1 MALTNNQMAMI
12 EYISKNDLS
21 MAKKA
26 ALACLVEDSSK
37 KNESKVSYYTR
48 ILQSSSLSMVQLPV
62 DIAGFA
68 DLEDLS
74 SYNEKR
80 YYITSRES
88 KLFEQVSK
96 MHKVSLTLMEKQIP
110 YLNATLLYGESGVGK
125 TAFSRY
131 TAYKLGLPY
140 LYINF
145 SRLIESYLG
154 KTSKN
159 ISHLFDF
166 IKKNQCLVMFDEID
180 CIAASRRYGGG
191 AESELAR
198 STTTLIQLL
207 DGISNDHVIF
217 AATGASYG
225 TAADTLWE
233 IEGRPDWYYDRSYGK
248 KKQEFSL
255 SGKDAEFLGIHIPRR
270 IKVPVSIK
278 DTKVKLQSGM
288 VYDNSYI
295 DGYLINKSE
304 PVSWKD
310 FMTEEE
316 MKKLVLKKIE
326 EKTKSLENQKKLIS
340 FIYHNGKDLPDHEL
354 VKKQFEED
362 KKHIDEI
369 RRSVNGQLKDIA

>member
-26 ALACLVEDSSK
+26 ALACLVEDNSK
-37 KNESKVSYYTR
+37 KNASEVSYYTR

-96 MHKVSLTLMEKQIP
+96 MHKVSLALMEKQIP

-145 SRLIESYLG
+145 SRLIESHLG

-159 ISHLFDF
+159 FSHLFDF

-180 CIAASRRYGGG
+180 CIAASRRYSGG

-217 AATGASYG
+217 AATNLYDAIDPAVLRRFTIKHEMLRLSEGDKLNFIDQFFSDIEMKYDLESAKIYAKNDISQA
-225 TAADTLWE
+225 TLMSHMVQSIAD
-233 IEGRPDWYYDRSYGK
+233 
-248 KKQEFSL
+248 
-255 SGKDAEFLGIHIPRR
+255 GIMSEAD
-270 IKVPVSIK
+270 V
-278 DTKVKLQSGM
+278 VKL
-288 VYDNSYI
+288 
-295 DGYLINKSE
+295 
-304 PVSWKD
+304 
-310 FMTEEE
+310 
-316 MKKLVLKKIE
+316 
-326 EKTKSLENQKKLIS
+326 
-340 FIYHNGKDLPDHEL
+340 
-354 VKKQFEED
+354 
-362 KKHIDEI
+362 
-369 RRSVNGQLKDIA
+369 

>member
-26 ALACLVEDSSK
+26 ALACLVEDNSK

-96 MHKVSLTLMEKQIP
+96 MHKVSLALMEKQIP

-207 DGISNDHVIF
+207 
-217 AATGASYG
+217 
-225 TAADTLWE
+225 
-233 IEGRPDWYYDRSYGK
+233 
-248 KKQEFSL
+248 
-255 SGKDAEFLGIHIPRR
+255 
-270 IKVPVSIK
+270 
-278 DTKVKLQSGM
+278 
-288 VYDNSYI
+288 
-295 DGYLINKSE
+295 GY
-304 PVSWKD
+304 
-310 FMTEEE
+310 
-316 MKKLVLKKIE
+316 
-326 EKTKSLENQKKLIS
+326 
-340 FIYHNGKDLPDHEL
+340 
-354 VKKQFEED
+354 
-362 KKHIDEI
+362 
-369 RRSVNGQLKDIA
+369 

>member
-1 MALTNNQMAMI
+1 MALTNNQMEMI
-12 EYISKNDLS
+12 KYISKNDLS

-26 ALACLVEDSSK
+26 ALACLVEDNSK
-37 KNESKVSYYTR
+37 KNASEVSYYTR

-96 MHKVSLTLMEKQIP
+96 MHKVSLALMEKQIP

-145 SRLIESYLG
+145 SRLIESHLG

-217 AATGASYG
+217 AATNLYDAIDPAVLRRFTIKHKMLRLSEGDKLNFIDQFFSDIEMKYDLESAKIYAKNDISQA
-225 TAADTLWE
+225 TLMSHMVQSIADG
-233 IEGRPDWYYDRSYGK
+233 IM
-248 KKQEFSL
+248 
-255 SGKDAEFLGIHIPRR
+255 AEAD
-270 IKVPVSIK
+270 V
-278 DTKVKLQSGM
+278 VKL
-288 VYDNSYI
+288 
-295 DGYLINKSE
+295 
-304 PVSWKD
+304 
-310 FMTEEE
+310 
-316 MKKLVLKKIE
+316 
-326 EKTKSLENQKKLIS
+326 
-340 FIYHNGKDLPDHEL
+340 
-354 VKKQFEED
+354 
-362 KKHIDEI
+362 
-369 RRSVNGQLKDIA
+369 

>member
-26 ALACLVEDSSK
+26 ALACLVEDNSK
-37 KNESKVSYYTR
+37 KNASEVSYYTR

-145 SRLIESYLG
+145 SRLIESHLG

-207 DGISNDHVIF
+207 EGISNDHVIF
-217 AATGASYG
+217 AATNIY
-225 TAADTLWE
+225 DE
-233 IEGRPDWYYDRSYGK
+233 IDPAVLRRFTIKHEMLR
-248 KKQEFSL
+248 L
-255 SGKDAEFLGIHIPRR
+255 S
-270 IKVPVSIK
+270 
-278 DTKVKLQSGM
+278 
-288 VYDNSYI
+288 
-295 DGYLINKSE
+295 
-304 PVSWKD
+304 
-310 FMTEEE
+310 
-316 MKKLVLKKIE
+316 
-326 EKTKSLENQKKLIS
+326 
-340 FIYHNGKDLPDHEL
+340 
-354 VKKQFEED
+354 EED
-362 KKHIDEI
+362 KLNFIDQFF
-369 RRSVNGQLKDIA
+369 SDIEMKYDLESAKIYAKNDISQAVLMNHMVQSIADGIMAETDVIKL

>member
-26 ALACLVEDSSK
+26 ALACLVEDNSK
-37 KNESKVSYYTR
+37 KNASEVSYYTR

-145 SRLIESYLG
+145 SRLIESHLG

-217 AATGASYG
+217 AATNLYDAIDPAVLRRFTIKHKMLRLS
-225 TAADTLWE
+225 
-233 IEGRPDWYYDRSYGK
+233 EGYKLNFID
-248 KKQEFSL
+248 QFFS
-255 SGKDAEFLGIHIPRR
+255 DI
-270 IKVPVSIK
+270 
-278 DTKVKLQSGM
+278 
-288 VYDNSYI
+288 
-295 DGYLINKSE
+295 
-304 PVSWKD
+304 
-310 FMTEEE
+310 E
-316 MKKLVLKKIE
+316 MKYDLESAKIYAKNDISQAVLMNHMVQSIADGIMAETDVIKL
-326 EKTKSLENQKKLIS
+326 
-340 FIYHNGKDLPDHEL
+340 
-354 VKKQFEED
+354 
-362 KKHIDEI
+362 
-369 RRSVNGQLKDIA
+369 

>member
-26 ALACLVEDSSK
+26 ALACLVEDNSK

-96 MHKVSLTLMEKQIP
+96 MHKVSLALMEKQIP

-217 AATGASYG
+217 AATNLYDAIDPAVLRRFTIKHKMLRLSEGDKLNFIDQFFSDIEMKYDLESAKIYAKNDISQA
-225 TAADTLWE
+225 TLMSHMVQSIADG
-233 IEGRPDWYYDRSYGK
+233 IM
-248 KKQEFSL
+248 
-255 SGKDAEFLGIHIPRR
+255 AEAD
-270 IKVPVSIK
+270 V
-278 DTKVKLQSGM
+278 VKL
-288 VYDNSYI
+288 
-295 DGYLINKSE
+295 
-304 PVSWKD
+304 
-310 FMTEEE
+310 
-316 MKKLVLKKIE
+316 
-326 EKTKSLENQKKLIS
+326 
-340 FIYHNGKDLPDHEL
+340 
-354 VKKQFEED
+354 
-362 KKHIDEI
+362 
-369 RRSVNGQLKDIA
+369 

>member
-26 ALACLVEDSSK
+26 ALACLVEDNSK
-37 KNESKVSYYTR
+37 KNASEVSYYTR

-145 SRLIESYLG
+145 SRLIESHLG

-166 IKKNQCLVMFDEID
+166 IKKNQCLVMFD
-180 CIAASRRYGGG
+180 
-191 AESELAR
+191 
-198 STTTLIQLL
+198 
-207 DGISNDHVIF
+207 
-217 AATGASYG
+217 
-225 TAADTLWE
+225 
-233 IEGRPDWYYDRSYGK
+233 
-248 KKQEFSL
+248 
-255 SGKDAEFLGIHIPRR
+255 
-270 IKVPVSIK
+270 
-278 DTKVKLQSGM
+278 
-288 VYDNSYI
+288 
-295 DGYLINKSE
+295 
-304 PVSWKD
+304 
-310 FMTEEE
+310 
-316 MKKLVLKKIE
+316 
-326 EKTKSLENQKKLIS
+326 
-340 FIYHNGKDLPDHEL
+340 
-354 VKKQFEED
+354 
-362 KKHIDEI
+362 
-369 RRSVNGQLKDIA
+369 

>member
-26 ALACLVEDSSK
+26 ALACLVEDNSK
-37 KNESKVSYYTR
+37 KNASEVSYYTR

-145 SRLIESYLG
+145 SRLIESHLG

-217 AATGASYG
+217 AATN
-225 TAADTLWE
+225 L
-233 IEGRPDWYYDRSYGK
+233 YDAIDLAVLRRFTIK
-248 KKQEFSL
+248 HEMLRL
-255 SGKDAEFLGIHIPRR
+255 S
-270 IKVPVSIK
+270 
-278 DTKVKLQSGM
+278 
-288 VYDNSYI
+288 
-295 DGYLINKSE
+295 
-304 PVSWKD
+304 
-310 FMTEEE
+310 
-316 MKKLVLKKIE
+316 
-326 EKTKSLENQKKLIS
+326 
-340 FIYHNGKDLPDHEL
+340 
-354 VKKQFEED
+354 EED
-362 KKHIDEI
+362 KLNFIDQFF
-369 RRSVNGQLKDIA
+369 SDIEMKYDLESAKIYAKNDISQAVLMNHMVQSIADGIMAETDVIKL

>member
-26 ALACLVEDSSK
+26 ALACLVEDNSK

-96 MHKVSLTLMEKQIP
+96 MHKVSLALMEKQIP

-217 AATGASYG
+217 AATN
-225 TAADTLWE
+225 L
-233 IEGRPDWYYDRSYGK
+233 YDAIDPAVLRRFTIK
-248 KKQEFSL
+248 HEMLRL
-255 SGKDAEFLGIHIPRR
+255 S
-270 IKVPVSIK
+270 
-278 DTKVKLQSGM
+278 
-288 VYDNSYI
+288 
-295 DGYLINKSE
+295 
-304 PVSWKD
+304 
-310 FMTEEE
+310 
-316 MKKLVLKKIE
+316 
-326 EKTKSLENQKKLIS
+326 
-340 FIYHNGKDLPDHEL
+340 
-354 VKKQFEED
+354 EED
-362 KKHIDEI
+362 KLNFIDQFFSDIEMKYDLESAKIYAKNDISQAVLMNHIVRSIADEI
-369 RRSVNGQLKDIA
+369 MAEADVVKL

>member
-1 MALTNNQMAMI
+1 MALTNNQMEMI
-12 EYISKNDLS
+12 KYISKNDLS

-26 ALACLVEDSSK
+26 ALACLAEDNSK

-96 MHKVSLTLMEKQIP
+96 MHKVSLALMEKQIP

-180 CIAASRRYGGG
+180 CIAASRRYGDE

-217 AATGASYG
+217 AATN
-225 TAADTLWE
+225 L
-233 IEGRPDWYYDRSYGK
+233 YDAIDSAVLRRFTIK
-248 KKQEFSL
+248 HEMLRL
-255 SGKDAEFLGIHIPRR
+255 S
-270 IKVPVSIK
+270 
-278 DTKVKLQSGM
+278 
-288 VYDNSYI
+288 
-295 DGYLINKSE
+295 
-304 PVSWKD
+304 
-310 FMTEEE
+310 
-316 MKKLVLKKIE
+316 
-326 EKTKSLENQKKLIS
+326 
-340 FIYHNGKDLPDHEL
+340 
-354 VKKQFEED
+354 EED
-362 KKHIDEI
+362 KLNFIDQFF
-369 RRSVNGQLKDIA
+369 SDIEMKYDLESAKIYAKNDISQAVLMNHMVQSIADGIMAEADVIKL

>member
-26 ALACLVEDSSK
+26 ALACLAEDNSK
-37 KNESKVSYYTR
+37 KNEHQVAYYNR

-62 DIAGFA
+62 NIAGFA

-88 KLFEQVSK
+88 ELFEQVSK
-96 MHKVSLTLMEKQIP
+96 MHKVSLALMEKQIP

-145 SRLIESYLG
+145 SRLVESYLG
-154 KTSKN
+154 NTSKN
-159 ISHLFDF
+159 ISYLFDF

-207 DGISNDHVIF
+207 DGISNNHVIF
-217 AATGASYG
+217 AATN
-225 TAADTLWE
+225 L
-233 IEGRPDWYYDRSYGK
+233 YDAIDPAVLRRFTIK
-248 KKQEFSL
+248 HEMLRL
-255 SGKDAEFLGIHIPRR
+255 S
-270 IKVPVSIK
+270 
-278 DTKVKLQSGM
+278 
-288 VYDNSYI
+288 
-295 DGYLINKSE
+295 
-304 PVSWKD
+304 
-310 FMTEEE
+310 
-316 MKKLVLKKIE
+316 
-326 EKTKSLENQKKLIS
+326 
-340 FIYHNGKDLPDHEL
+340 
-354 VKKQFEED
+354 EED
-362 KKHIDEI
+362 KLNFIDQFF
-369 RRSVNGQLKDIA
+369 SDIEMKYNLESAKIYTQNDVSQAVLTNHMVQSIADGIMAEADVIKL

>member
-1 MALTNNQMAMI
+1 MALTNNQMEMI
-12 EYISKNDLS
+12 KYISKNDLS

-26 ALACLVEDSSK
+26 ALACLAEDNSK

-80 YYITSRES
+80 YYITSREI

-96 MHKVSLTLMEKQIP
+96 MHKVSLALMEKRIP

-217 AATGASYG
+217 AATN
-225 TAADTLWE
+225 L
-233 IEGRPDWYYDRSYGK
+233 YDAIDPAVLRRFTIK
-248 KKQEFSL
+248 HEMLRL
-255 SGKDAEFLGIHIPRR
+255 S
-270 IKVPVSIK
+270 
-278 DTKVKLQSGM
+278 
-288 VYDNSYI
+288 
-295 DGYLINKSE
+295 
-304 PVSWKD
+304 
-310 FMTEEE
+310 
-316 MKKLVLKKIE
+316 
-326 EKTKSLENQKKLIS
+326 
-340 FIYHNGKDLPDHEL
+340 
-354 VKKQFEED
+354 EED
-362 KKHIDEI
+362 KLNFIDQFFSDIEMKYDLESAKIYAKNDISQAVLMNHIV
-369 RRSVNGQLKDIA
+369 RSIADGIMAEADMVKL

>member
-1 MALTNNQMAMI
+1 MALTNNQMEMI
-12 EYISKNDLS
+12 KYISKNDLS

-26 ALACLVEDSSK
+26 ALACLVEDNSK
-37 KNESKVSYYTR
+37 KNASEVSYYTR

-96 MHKVSLTLMEKQIP
+96 MHKVSLALMEKQIP

-180 CIAASRRYGGG
+180 CIAASRRYDGG

-217 AATGASYG
+217 AATN
-225 TAADTLWE
+225 L
-233 IEGRPDWYYDRSYGK
+233 YDAIDPAVLRRFTIK
-248 KKQEFSL
+248 HKMLRL
-255 SGKDAEFLGIHIPRR
+255 S
-270 IKVPVSIK
+270 
-278 DTKVKLQSGM
+278 
-288 VYDNSYI
+288 
-295 DGYLINKSE
+295 
-304 PVSWKD
+304 
-310 FMTEEE
+310 
-316 MKKLVLKKIE
+316 
-326 EKTKSLENQKKLIS
+326 
-340 FIYHNGKDLPDHEL
+340 
-354 VKKQFEED
+354 EED
-362 KKHIDEI
+362 KLNFIDQFFSDIEMKYDLESAKIYAKNDISQAVLMNHIV
-369 RRSVNGQLKDIA
+369 RSIADGIMAEADVVKL

>member
-1 MALTNNQMAMI
+1 MALTNNQMEMI
-12 EYISKNDLS
+12 KYISKNDLS

-26 ALACLVEDSSK
+26 ALACLVEDNSK

-96 MHKVSLTLMEKQIP
+96 MHKVSLALMEKQIP

-140 LYINF
+140 LCINF

-217 AATGASYG
+217 AATN
-225 TAADTLWE
+225 L
-233 IEGRPDWYYDRSYGK
+233 YDAIDPAVLRRFTIK
-248 KKQEFSL
+248 HEMLRL
-255 SGKDAEFLGIHIPRR
+255 S
-270 IKVPVSIK
+270 
-278 DTKVKLQSGM
+278 
-288 VYDNSYI
+288 
-295 DGYLINKSE
+295 
-304 PVSWKD
+304 
-310 FMTEEE
+310 
-316 MKKLVLKKIE
+316 
-326 EKTKSLENQKKLIS
+326 
-340 FIYHNGKDLPDHEL
+340 
-354 VKKQFEED
+354 EED
-362 KKHIDEI
+362 KLNFIDQFFSDIEMKYDLESAKIYAKNDISQAVLMNHIV
-369 RRSVNGQLKDIA
+369 RSIADGIMAEADVVKL

>member
-217 AATGASYG
+217 AATNLYDAIDPAVLRRFTIKHKILRLSEGDKLNFIDQFFSDIEMKYDLESAKIYAKNDISQA
-225 TAADTLWE
+225 TLMSHMVQSIADG
-233 IEGRPDWYYDRSYGK
+233 IM
-248 KKQEFSL
+248 
-255 SGKDAEFLGIHIPRR
+255 AEAD
-270 IKVPVSIK
+270 V
-278 DTKVKLQSGM
+278 VKL
-288 VYDNSYI
+288 
-295 DGYLINKSE
+295 
-304 PVSWKD
+304 
-310 FMTEEE
+310 
-316 MKKLVLKKIE
+316 
-326 EKTKSLENQKKLIS
+326 
-340 FIYHNGKDLPDHEL
+340 
-354 VKKQFEED
+354 
-362 KKHIDEI
+362 
-369 RRSVNGQLKDIA
+369 

>member
-1 MALTNNQMAMI
+1 MALTNNQMTMI
-12 EYISKNDLS
+12 KYISKNDLS

-26 ALACLVEDSSK
+26 ALACLAEDNSK

-80 YYITSRES
+80 YYITSREI

-96 MHKVSLTLMEKQIP
+96 MHKVSLALMEKRIP

-217 AATGASYG
+217 AATN
-225 TAADTLWE
+225 L
-233 IEGRPDWYYDRSYGK
+233 YDAIDPAVLRRFTIK
-248 KKQEFSL
+248 HEMLRL
-255 SGKDAEFLGIHIPRR
+255 S
-270 IKVPVSIK
+270 
-278 DTKVKLQSGM
+278 
-288 VYDNSYI
+288 
-295 DGYLINKSE
+295 
-304 PVSWKD
+304 
-310 FMTEEE
+310 
-316 MKKLVLKKIE
+316 
-326 EKTKSLENQKKLIS
+326 
-340 FIYHNGKDLPDHEL
+340 
-354 VKKQFEED
+354 EED
-362 KKHIDEI
+362 KLNFIDQFF
-369 RRSVNGQLKDIA
+369 SDIEMKYDFESAKIYAKNDVSQAVLMNHMVQSIADGIMAEADVIKL

>member
-26 ALACLVEDSSK
+26 ALACLVEDNSK
-37 KNESKVSYYTR
+37 KNASEVSYYTR

-96 MHKVSLTLMEKQIP
+96 MHKVSLALMEKQIP

-145 SRLIESYLG
+145 SRLIESHLG

-180 CIAASRRYGGG
+180 CIAASRRYSGG

-217 AATGASYG
+217 AATN
-225 TAADTLWE
+225 L
-233 IEGRPDWYYDRSYGK
+233 YDAIDPAVLRRFTIK
-248 KKQEFSL
+248 HEMLRL
-255 SGKDAEFLGIHIPRR
+255 S
-270 IKVPVSIK
+270 
-278 DTKVKLQSGM
+278 
-288 VYDNSYI
+288 
-295 DGYLINKSE
+295 
-304 PVSWKD
+304 
-310 FMTEEE
+310 
-316 MKKLVLKKIE
+316 
-326 EKTKSLENQKKLIS
+326 
-340 FIYHNGKDLPDHEL
+340 
-354 VKKQFEED
+354 EED
-362 KKHIDEI
+362 KLNFIDQFF
-369 RRSVNGQLKDIA
+369 SDIEMKYDLESAKIYAKNDISQATLMSHMVQSIADGIMSEADVVKL

>member
-1 MALTNNQMAMI
+1 MEMI
-12 EYISKNDLS
+12 KYISKNDLS

-26 ALACLVEDSSK
+26 ALACLAEDNSK

-96 MHKVSLTLMEKQIP
+96 MHKVSLALMEKQIP

-217 AATGASYG
+217 AATN
-225 TAADTLWE
+225 L
-233 IEGRPDWYYDRSYGK
+233 YDAIDPAVLRRFTIK
-248 KKQEFSL
+248 HEMLRL
-255 SGKDAEFLGIHIPRR
+255 S
-270 IKVPVSIK
+270 
-278 DTKVKLQSGM
+278 
-288 VYDNSYI
+288 
-295 DGYLINKSE
+295 
-304 PVSWKD
+304 
-310 FMTEEE
+310 
-316 MKKLVLKKIE
+316 
-326 EKTKSLENQKKLIS
+326 
-340 FIYHNGKDLPDHEL
+340 
-354 VKKQFEED
+354 EED
-362 KKHIDEI
+362 KLNFIDQFFSDIEMKYDLESAKIYAKNDISQAVLMNHIV
-369 RRSVNGQLKDIA
+369 RSIADGIMAEADVVKL

>member
-26 ALACLVEDSSK
+26 ALACLVEDNSK
-37 KNESKVSYYTR
+37 KNASEVSYYTR

-145 SRLIESYLG
+145 SRLIESHLG
-154 KTSKN
+154 ETSKN

-217 AATGASYG
+217 AATN
-225 TAADTLWE
+225 L
-233 IEGRPDWYYDRSYGK
+233 YDAIDLAVLRRFTIK
-248 KKQEFSL
+248 HEMLRL
-255 SGKDAEFLGIHIPRR
+255 S
-270 IKVPVSIK
+270 
-278 DTKVKLQSGM
+278 
-288 VYDNSYI
+288 
-295 DGYLINKSE
+295 
-304 PVSWKD
+304 
-310 FMTEEE
+310 
-316 MKKLVLKKIE
+316 
-326 EKTKSLENQKKLIS
+326 
-340 FIYHNGKDLPDHEL
+340 
-354 VKKQFEED
+354 EED
-362 KKHIDEI
+362 KLNFIDQFF
-369 RRSVNGQLKDIA
+369 SDIEMKYDLESAKIYAKNDISQAVLMNHMVQSIADGIMAETDVIKL

>member
-26 ALACLVEDSSK
+26 ALACLVEDNSK
-37 KNESKVSYYTR
+37 KNASKVSYYTR

-217 AATGASYG
+217 AATNLYDAIDPAVLRRFTIKHKMLRLSEGDKLNFIDQFFSDIEMKYDLESAKIYAKNDISQA
-225 TAADTLWE
+225 TLMSHMVQSIADG
-233 IEGRPDWYYDRSYGK
+233 IM
-248 KKQEFSL
+248 
-255 SGKDAEFLGIHIPRR
+255 AEAD
-270 IKVPVSIK
+270 V
-278 DTKVKLQSGM
+278 VKL
-288 VYDNSYI
+288 
-295 DGYLINKSE
+295 
-304 PVSWKD
+304 
-310 FMTEEE
+310 
-316 MKKLVLKKIE
+316 
-326 EKTKSLENQKKLIS
+326 
-340 FIYHNGKDLPDHEL
+340 
-354 VKKQFEED
+354 
-362 KKHIDEI
+362 
-369 RRSVNGQLKDIA
+369 

>member
-26 ALACLVEDSSK
+26 ALACLVEDKSK
-37 KNESKVSYYTR
+37 KNERKVSYYTR

-96 MHKVSLTLMEKQIP
+96 MHKVSLALMEKQIP

-180 CIAASRRYGGG
+180 CIAASRRYGGE

-217 AATGASYG
+217 AATNLYDAIDPAVLRRFTIKHKMLRLS
-225 TAADTLWE
+225 
-233 IEGRPDWYYDRSYGK
+233 EGDKLNFID
-248 KKQEFSL
+248 QFFS
-255 SGKDAEFLGIHIPRR
+255 DI
-270 IKVPVSIK
+270 
-278 DTKVKLQSGM
+278 
-288 VYDNSYI
+288 
-295 DGYLINKSE
+295 
-304 PVSWKD
+304 
-310 FMTEEE
+310 E
-316 MKKLVLKKIE
+316 MKYDLESAKIYAKNDISQAVLMNHMVQSIADGIMAEADVIKL
-326 EKTKSLENQKKLIS
+326 
-340 FIYHNGKDLPDHEL
+340 
-354 VKKQFEED
+354 
-362 KKHIDEI
+362 
-369 RRSVNGQLKDIA
+369 

>member
-26 ALACLVEDSSK
+26 ALACLVEDNSK
-37 KNESKVSYYTR
+37 KNASEVSYYTR

-96 MHKVSLTLMEKQIP
+96 MHKVSLALMEKQIP

-145 SRLIESYLG
+145 SRLIESHLG

-217 AATGASYG
+217 AATH
-225 TAADTLWE
+225 L
-233 IEGRPDWYYDRSYGK
+233 YDAIDPAVLRRFTIK
-248 KKQEFSL
+248 HEMLRL
-255 SGKDAEFLGIHIPRR
+255 S
-270 IKVPVSIK
+270 
-278 DTKVKLQSGM
+278 
-288 VYDNSYI
+288 
-295 DGYLINKSE
+295 
-304 PVSWKD
+304 
-310 FMTEEE
+310 
-316 MKKLVLKKIE
+316 
-326 EKTKSLENQKKLIS
+326 
-340 FIYHNGKDLPDHEL
+340 
-354 VKKQFEED
+354 EED
-362 KKHIDEI
+362 KLNFIDQFF
-369 RRSVNGQLKDIA
+369 SDIEMKYDLESAKIYAKNDISQATLMSHMVQSIADGIMAEADVVKL

>member
-26 ALACLVEDSSK
+26 ALACLVEDNSK
-37 KNESKVSYYTR
+37 KNASEVSYYTR

-145 SRLIESYLG
+145 SRLIESHLG

-217 AATGASYG
+217 AATNLYDAIDPAVLRRFTIKHKMLRLS
-225 TAADTLWE
+225 
-233 IEGRPDWYYDRSYGK
+233 EGDKLNFID
-248 KKQEFSL
+248 QFFS
-255 SGKDAEFLGIHIPRR
+255 DI
-270 IKVPVSIK
+270 
-278 DTKVKLQSGM
+278 
-288 VYDNSYI
+288 
-295 DGYLINKSE
+295 
-304 PVSWKD
+304 
-310 FMTEEE
+310 E
-316 MKKLVLKKIE
+316 MKYDLESAKIYAKNDISQAVLMNHMVQSIADGIMAETDVIKL
-326 EKTKSLENQKKLIS
+326 
-340 FIYHNGKDLPDHEL
+340 
-354 VKKQFEED
+354 
-362 KKHIDEI
+362 
-369 RRSVNGQLKDIA
+369 

>member
-26 ALACLVEDSSK
+26 ALACLVEDNSK
-37 KNESKVSYYTR
+37 KNASEVSYYTR

-96 MHKVSLTLMEKQIP
+96 MHKVSLALMEKQIP

-217 AATGASYG
+217 AATN
-225 TAADTLWE
+225 L
-233 IEGRPDWYYDRSYGK
+233 YDAIDPAVLRRFTIKY
-248 KKQEFSL
+248 EMLRL
-255 SGKDAEFLGIHIPRR
+255 S
-270 IKVPVSIK
+270 
-278 DTKVKLQSGM
+278 
-288 VYDNSYI
+288 
-295 DGYLINKSE
+295 
-304 PVSWKD
+304 
-310 FMTEEE
+310 
-316 MKKLVLKKIE
+316 
-326 EKTKSLENQKKLIS
+326 
-340 FIYHNGKDLPDHEL
+340 
-354 VKKQFEED
+354 EED
-362 KKHIDEI
+362 KLNFIDQFFSDIEMKYDLESAKIYAKNDISQAVLMNHIV
-369 RRSVNGQLKDIA
+369 RSIADGIMAEADVVKL

>member
-26 ALACLVEDSSK
+26 ALACLVEDNSK
-37 KNESKVSYYTR
+37 KNASEVSYYTR

-145 SRLIESYLG
+145 SRLIESHLG

-207 DGISNDHVIF
+207 EGISNDHVIF
-217 AATGASYG
+217 AATN
-225 TAADTLWE
+225 L
-233 IEGRPDWYYDRSYGK
+233 YDAIDPAVLRRFTIK
-248 KKQEFSL
+248 HEMLRL
-255 SGKDAEFLGIHIPRR
+255 S
-270 IKVPVSIK
+270 
-278 DTKVKLQSGM
+278 
-288 VYDNSYI
+288 
-295 DGYLINKSE
+295 
-304 PVSWKD
+304 
-310 FMTEEE
+310 
-316 MKKLVLKKIE
+316 
-326 EKTKSLENQKKLIS
+326 
-340 FIYHNGKDLPDHEL
+340 
-354 VKKQFEED
+354 EED
-362 KKHIDEI
+362 KLNFIDQFF
-369 RRSVNGQLKDIA
+369 SDIEMKYDLESAKIYAKNDISQAVLMNHMVQSIADGIMAETDVIKL

>member
-1 MALTNNQMAMI
+1 MEMI
-12 EYISKNDLS
+12 KYISKNDLS

-26 ALACLVEDSSK
+26 ALACLAEDNSK

-96 MHKVSLTLMEKQIP
+96 MHKVSLALMEKQIP

-191 AESELAR
+191 AESELTR

-217 AATGASYG
+217 AATN
-225 TAADTLWE
+225 L
-233 IEGRPDWYYDRSYGK
+233 YDAIDPAVLRRFTIK
-248 KKQEFSL
+248 HEMLRL
-255 SGKDAEFLGIHIPRR
+255 S
-270 IKVPVSIK
+270 
-278 DTKVKLQSGM
+278 
-288 VYDNSYI
+288 
-295 DGYLINKSE
+295 
-304 PVSWKD
+304 
-310 FMTEEE
+310 
-316 MKKLVLKKIE
+316 
-326 EKTKSLENQKKLIS
+326 
-340 FIYHNGKDLPDHEL
+340 
-354 VKKQFEED
+354 EED
-362 KKHIDEI
+362 KLNFIDQFF
-369 RRSVNGQLKDIA
+369 SDIEMKYDLESAKIYAKNDISQATLMSHMVQSIADGIMAEADVVKL

>member
-26 ALACLVEDSSK
+26 ALACLVEDNSK
-37 KNESKVSYYTR
+37 KNASEVSYYTR

-145 SRLIESYLG
+145 SRLIESHLG

-217 AATGASYG
+217 AATN
-225 TAADTLWE
+225 L
-233 IEGRPDWYYDRSYGK
+233 YDAIDPAVLRRFTIK
-248 KKQEFSL
+248 HEMLRL
-255 SGKDAEFLGIHIPRR
+255 S
-270 IKVPVSIK
+270 
-278 DTKVKLQSGM
+278 
-288 VYDNSYI
+288 
-295 DGYLINKSE
+295 
-304 PVSWKD
+304 
-310 FMTEEE
+310 
-316 MKKLVLKKIE
+316 
-326 EKTKSLENQKKLIS
+326 
-340 FIYHNGKDLPDHEL
+340 
-354 VKKQFEED
+354 EED
-362 KKHIDEI
+362 KLNFIDQFF
-369 RRSVNGQLKDIA
+369 SDIEMKYDLESAKIYAKNDISQAVLMNHMVQSIADGIMAETDVIKL

>member
-26 ALACLVEDSSK
+26 ALACLVEDNSK
-37 KNESKVSYYTR
+37 KNERKVSYYTR

-96 MHKVSLTLMEKQIP
+96 MHKVSLALMEKQIP

-180 CIAASRRYGGG
+180 CIAASRRYGGE

-217 AATGASYG
+217 AATN
-225 TAADTLWE
+225 L
-233 IEGRPDWYYDRSYGK
+233 YDAIDPAVLRRFTIK
-248 KKQEFSL
+248 HEMLRL
-255 SGKDAEFLGIHIPRR
+255 S
-270 IKVPVSIK
+270 
-278 DTKVKLQSGM
+278 
-288 VYDNSYI
+288 
-295 DGYLINKSE
+295 
-304 PVSWKD
+304 
-310 FMTEEE
+310 
-316 MKKLVLKKIE
+316 
-326 EKTKSLENQKKLIS
+326 
-340 FIYHNGKDLPDHEL
+340 
-354 VKKQFEED
+354 EED
-362 KKHIDEI
+362 KLNFIDQFF
-369 RRSVNGQLKDIA
+369 SDIEMKYDLESAKIYAKNDISQATLMSHMVQSIADGIMAEADVVKL

>member
-26 ALACLVEDSSK
+26 ALACLVEDNSK
-37 KNESKVSYYTR
+37 KNASEVSYYTR

-145 SRLIESYLG
+145 SRLIESHHG

-217 AATGASYG
+217 AATNLYDAIDPAVLRRFTIKHKMLRLS
-225 TAADTLWE
+225 
-233 IEGRPDWYYDRSYGK
+233 EGDKLNFID
-248 KKQEFSL
+248 QFFS
-255 SGKDAEFLGIHIPRR
+255 DI
-270 IKVPVSIK
+270 
-278 DTKVKLQSGM
+278 
-288 VYDNSYI
+288 
-295 DGYLINKSE
+295 
-304 PVSWKD
+304 
-310 FMTEEE
+310 E
-316 MKKLVLKKIE
+316 MKYDLESAKIYAKNDISQAVLMNHMVQSIADGIMAETDVIKL
-326 EKTKSLENQKKLIS
+326 
-340 FIYHNGKDLPDHEL
+340 
-354 VKKQFEED
+354 
-362 KKHIDEI
+362 
-369 RRSVNGQLKDIA
+369 

>member
-1 MALTNNQMAMI
+1 MALTNNQMEMI
-12 EYISKNDLS
+12 KYISKNDLS

-26 ALACLVEDSSK
+26 ALACLAEDNSK

-80 YYITSRES
+80 YYITSREI

-96 MHKVSLTLMEKQIP
+96 MHKVSLALMEKRIP

-217 AATGASYG
+217 AATN
-225 TAADTLWE
+225 L
-233 IEGRPDWYYDRSYGK
+233 YDAIDPAVLRRFTIK
-248 KKQEFSL
+248 HEMLRL
-255 SGKDAEFLGIHIPRR
+255 S
-270 IKVPVSIK
+270 
-278 DTKVKLQSGM
+278 
-288 VYDNSYI
+288 
-295 DGYLINKSE
+295 
-304 PVSWKD
+304 
-310 FMTEEE
+310 
-316 MKKLVLKKIE
+316 
-326 EKTKSLENQKKLIS
+326 
-340 FIYHNGKDLPDHEL
+340 
-354 VKKQFEED
+354 EED
-362 KKHIDEI
+362 KLNFIDQFFSDIEMKYDLESAKIYAKNDISQAVLMNHIV
-369 RRSVNGQLKDIA
+369 RSIADGIMAEADVIKL

>member
-26 ALACLVEDSSK
+26 ALACLVEDNSK

-80 YYITSRES
+80 YYITSREN

-96 MHKVSLTLMEKQIP
+96 MHKVSLALMEKQIP

-217 AATGASYG
+217 AATN
-225 TAADTLWE
+225 L
-233 IEGRPDWYYDRSYGK
+233 YDAIDPAVLRRFTIK
-248 KKQEFSL
+248 HEMLRL
-255 SGKDAEFLGIHIPRR
+255 S
-270 IKVPVSIK
+270 
-278 DTKVKLQSGM
+278 
-288 VYDNSYI
+288 
-295 DGYLINKSE
+295 
-304 PVSWKD
+304 
-310 FMTEEE
+310 
-316 MKKLVLKKIE
+316 
-326 EKTKSLENQKKLIS
+326 
-340 FIYHNGKDLPDHEL
+340 
-354 VKKQFEED
+354 EED
-362 KKHIDEI
+362 KLNFIDQFFSDIEIKYDLESAKIYAKNDISQAVLMNHIV
-369 RRSVNGQLKDIA
+369 RSIADGIMAEADVVKL

>member
-1 MALTNNQMAMI
+1 MALTNNQMEMI
-12 EYISKNDLS
+12 KYISKNDLS

-26 ALACLVEDSSK
+26 ALACLAEDNSK
-37 KNESKVSYYTR
+37 KNKSKVSYYTR

-80 YYITSRES
+80 YYITSREI

-96 MHKVSLTLMEKQIP
+96 MHKVSLALMEKRIP

-217 AATGASYG
+217 AATN
-225 TAADTLWE
+225 L
-233 IEGRPDWYYDRSYGK
+233 YDAIDPAVLRRFTIK
-248 KKQEFSL
+248 HEMLRL
-255 SGKDAEFLGIHIPRR
+255 S
-270 IKVPVSIK
+270 
-278 DTKVKLQSGM
+278 
-288 VYDNSYI
+288 
-295 DGYLINKSE
+295 
-304 PVSWKD
+304 
-310 FMTEEE
+310 
-316 MKKLVLKKIE
+316 
-326 EKTKSLENQKKLIS
+326 
-340 FIYHNGKDLPDHEL
+340 
-354 VKKQFEED
+354 EED
-362 KKHIDEI
+362 KLNFIDQFFSDIEMKYDLESAKIYAKNDISQAVLMNHIV
-369 RRSVNGQLKDIA
+369 RSIADGIMAEADVVKL